1 MGLIEYEMPS
11 KEQVLEWY
19 RRAMRNEINIYD
31 DQNKIIAILAK
42 TLLDNPGILD
52 GVDVINW

>member
-42 TLLDNPGILD
+42 TLLDNPDILD
-52 GVDVINW
+52 GVDVVN

>member
-1 MGLIEYEMPS
+1 MPS

-52 GVDVINW
+52 GVDVIN